1 MTEHPDTNPRRTPD
15 AAPSTEA
22 DPAGGEDVWVTV
34 RHGAE
39 VVDRTET
46 WVRRQCRSVCSSTSP
61 PGPSPTDRRASRGTS
76 GPLRAKTAPRT
87 VTMPAEVP
95 SSPRHG
101 H

>member
-1 MTEHPDTNPRRTPD
+1 MTEHPDTNPPRTPD

-46 WVRRQCRSVCSSTSP
+46 WVRRQCRSGWLPCRT
-61 PGPSPTDRRASRGTS
+61 PTDRSDGDLLVPLGPLLDLASRTES
-76 GPLRAKTAPRT
+76 D
-87 VTMPAEVP
+87 
-95 SSPRHG
+95 
-101 H
+101 